1 MSQSRLFT
9 ALKDGKVVRRG
20 TFIQEMLLRLDLP
33 YPEYTLVLDKH
44 LDMPETVADY
54 AEMRRFAYP
63 SSAELGDAL
72 YWQSKGDNSRMEAY
86 LAACEA
92 VKQRYPKPG

>member
-1 MSQSRLFT
+1 MSRLFT

-44 LDMPETVADY
+44 LDMPEPVADY
-54 AEMRRFAYP
+54 AEQRRFAYP
-63 SSAELGDAL
+63 SAADLGDAM
-72 YWQSKGDNSRMEAY
+72 YWQSKGDNTRMAAY
-86 LAACEA
+86 LAACER
-92 VKQRYPKPG
+92 VKARYPKPD